1 MMRTIF
7 LLLTIGISGCVSK
20 QESASLDYKIN
31 DTVFHLSQFCI
42 ERFVPKEENQTIFIK
57 VKDNSDCSYPLDHLL
72 RENIGKTVTVFF
84 NGNLVFKNT
93 RIITP
98 IITGNGFYQA
108 VESKD
113 MFDKVVNS
121 FN

>member
-1 MMRTIF
+1 MIRLIT
-7 LLLTIGISGCVSK
+7 LLFSILVTGCISK
-20 QESASLDYKIN
+20 QNQPTLDYKVNNNI
-31 DTVFHLSQFCI
+31 FHLAQSCI
-42 ERFVPKEENQTIFIK
+42 EKFSQKKENQTIFIK
-57 VKDNSDCSYPLDHLL
+57 VKDNSDCSYSFDNFL

-93 RIITP
+93 RIMTP

-108 VESKD
+108 VESKN
-113 MFDKVVNS
+113 MFDELVDS